1 MPSVSLLSS
10 FVLLVVALAA
20 APRVPHEA
28 PQDDA
33 RTPAREQEAPQ
44 DATRV
49 QRPVLEGS
57 LFTSRLFLTAE
68 PPELRSVRHL
78 QIMHTEALGAART
91 VRRTR
96 AEALEMAAN
105 LRRALQEGAD
115 FDALAR
121 VHSAAPNAAI
131 GSVMGTFPP
140 SVLYADFDRFL
151 FAAEVGDF
159 SEPIDAPTGV
169 HLLQR
174 VERQAGCRELRI
186 ADTGPEGEKRIRELL
201 ALLRAGADFAALA
214 SEFSQEPVSAARGGA
229 LAVFERGPADRLLK
243 GEVFR
248 LRVGEVSEPIA
259 SPLGWHLVKR
269 VPIDEL
275 PPELVENEWMRFRG
289 LALLHAENPLGLASP
304 PRTAAATS
312 DLAREIE
319 RRLAAGEDFVEL
331 VKLFDDDLSDGRA
344 REGLIGWVHRRQP
357 GVPAF
362 MAEAF
367 TLEVGEWLGPTA
379 TNVGWV
385 FVRRE
390 A

>member
-1 MPSVSLLSS
+1 MPSASLLSS

-20 APRVPHEA
+20 APRAPHA
-28 PQDDA
+28 
-33 RTPAREQEAPQ
+33 AREGDGGAPTRAQEVPQ
-44 DATRV
+44 DAARV
-49 QRPVLEGS
+49 QRPVVEGS
-57 LFTSRLFLTAE
+57 LFTSRLFLDE
-68 PPELRSVRHL
+68 QPPELRSLRHV

-105 LRRALQEGAD
+105 LRRALLEGAD

-121 VHSAAPNAAI
+121 VHSAASNAAI

-140 SVLYADFDRFL
+140 GVLYADFDRFL
-151 FAAEVGDF
+151 FAAEIGEF

-169 HLLQR
+169 HVLQR

-201 ALLRAGADFAALA
+201 ALLREGADFAALA
-214 SEFSQEPVSAARGGA
+214 TEFSQEPVSAACGGA

-275 PPELVENEWMRFRG
+275 PPELVEFEWMRFRG
-289 LALLHAENPLGLASP
+289 LALLHDENPLGLASP
-304 PRTAAATS
+304 PRSSAETS
-312 DLAREIE
+312 ELAREIE

-331 VKLFDDDLSDGRA
+331 VKLFDDDFADGRA

-367 TLEVGEWLGPTA
+367 TLEVGAWLGPTA